1 MTPSDSSLLH
11 QVAAGDRRELRLL
24 AARGLLPVPPAELIP
39 IQVELARGDDPELAR
54 EATASLRAIEPRM
67 AVPYLEREAGPDEL
81 GWFAG
86 SATNPLLVAAVVRRR
101 DVPRGLLA
109 ELAARAGPEIQEALL
124 LRQDAIVELPEILSA
139 LDANPK
145 LSSFARRRIHEYREH
160 LIPRRRRRTA
170 ADEDAASD
178 LDPDEAT
185 DDETRRA
192 IAELRQGEKATED
205 ADVDDTT
212 GLSEAQL
219 RLLALPV
226 RLHLARGAKRLL
238 RTFLLRDPNP
248 RVAVAVM
255 RFNLLSDQEVEQ
267 IASNRLVTDDVFEEI
282 LRRKD
287 WVRKYPIVR
296 ALAFNPGVPVSV
308 ALRLVPRLSVRDLR
322 ALARERNVADPVRTT
337 AQRLY
342 TIKRR

>member
-1 MTPSDSSLLH
+1 LTRSDSPLLH

-54 EATASLRAIEPRM
+54 EATASLRAIEPRV
-67 AVPYLEREAGPDEL
+67 AVPYLERDAGPGEL
-81 GWFAG
+81 AWFAV
-86 SATNPLLVAAVVRRR
+86 SATNSLLVGAVVRRR

-109 ELAARAGPEIQEALL
+109 ELAARAAPEIQEALL

-139 LDANPK
+139 LDANPR
-145 LSSFARRRIHEYREH
+145 LTAFARRRIHEYREH
-160 LIPRRRRRTA
+160 LLPRQRRRA
-170 ADEDAASD
+170 AANEGEADG

-185 DDETRRA
+185 DEEARRA
-192 IAELRQGEKATED
+192 IAEVRRSEEATED
-205 ADVDDTT
+205 ADVDDAT
-212 GLSEAQL
+212 GLTEAQI
-219 RLLALPV
+219 RMLALPV
-226 RLHLARGAKRLL
+226 RLHLARGAKRQL
-238 RTFLLRDPNP
+238 RSFLLRDPNP

-255 RFNLLSDQEVEQ
+255 RFNLFSDQEVEQ
-267 IASNRLVTDDVFEEI
+267 IASSRLVTDEVFAEI

-296 ALAFNPGVPVSV
+296 ALVFNPGVPVGV
-308 ALRLVPRLSVRDLR
+308 GVRLVPRLSVRDLR
-322 ALARERNVADPVRTT
+322 VLSRERNVADPVRTM